1 MAGNVYVGSAVADA
15 PANRGWLLGHFMPT
29 DDVRHSGHV
38 EIKWGVHPV
47 GDQRAEWVTGETRT
61 ALIVLVSGCFRI
73 EFPHR
78 SVTLRNQGDYVVFD
92 GVDHSWYAEAES
104 VIVGV
109 RWPSV
114 PGYAVP
120 EEIQPR

>member
-15 PANRGWLLGHFMPT
+15 PPNRGWLLGHFMPA
-29 DDVRHSGHV
+29 DDVRHSGQV

-47 GDQRAEWVTGETRT
+47 GDQRAAWVTGETRT
-61 ALIVLVSGCFRI
+61 TLIVLVSGCFRI
-73 EFPHR
+73 EFPDR
-78 SVTLRNQGDYVVFD
+78 SVTLREQGDYVVFD

-120 EEIQPR
+120 EEIQPP